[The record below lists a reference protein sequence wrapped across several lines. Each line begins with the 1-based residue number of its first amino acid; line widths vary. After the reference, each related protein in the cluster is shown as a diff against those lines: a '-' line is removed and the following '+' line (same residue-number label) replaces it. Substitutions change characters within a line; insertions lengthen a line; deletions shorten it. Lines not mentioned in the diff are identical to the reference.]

1 LIYGDAMS
9 SREHVTSREAA
20 VSGAPQSWL
29 PTLSALSLEEV
40 AALDDA
46 VLRPSIERL
55 RLRVGRP
62 LSTIAGSDGS

>member
-1 LIYGDAMS
+1 
-9 SREHVTSREAA
+9 V

-55 RLRVGRP
+55 TYRVGRP
-62 LSTIAGSDGS
+62 VSTIAGSEGG